1 MPAQRHLDAGGGK
14 MKKVIMGNHAVSY
27 GVRASDVKVISAY
40 PITPQTQIVELLSE
54 MCAKGELDAKFIA
67 VESEHSALIACVGA
81 SAAGVRTF
89 TATSSQGLLLMHEI
103 IHWAVGARLPIV
115 LVNVNRSVGPP
126 WSIWTDQNDSLSQR
140 DTGWLQIYC
149 ESNQETQ
156 DTIVQAF
163 KIAETVMLPVMVV
176 LDAFFLS
183 HTFEIVD
190 ILEPEQVRPFLPP
203 YKPEFKIDIDDPHAF
218 GNLAGP
224 GEYFELRYQIEQAMV
239 KSRAV
244 VREVDREFEERF
256 GRGYGVV
263 KPYRCEDADYIL
275 VTSGTVAS
283 TARAVIDEMRGEG
296 IKIGALKI
304 RVFRPFPFEEVY
316 ETLSKAK
323 KVAVIDRNISF
334 GHHGIF
340 FQELKSALYGRTSV
354 PITGYIAGLGGRDVT
369 PKVIREIAEK
379 LINDKKPE
387 PGINWIG
394 VKI

>member
-1 MPAQRHLDAGGGK
+1 

-81 SAAGVRTF
+81 SAAGSRTF

-115 LVNVNRSVGPP
+115 LVNVNRAVGPP

-163 KIAETVMLPVMVV
+163 KIAETVKLPVMVI

-190 ILEPEQVRPFLPP
+190 ILEPEDVRPFLPP
-203 YKPEFKIDIDDPHAF
+203 FKPDRRIDVADPHSF
-218 GNLAGP
+218 GNLATP
-224 GEYFELRYQIEQAMV
+224 SEYFELRYMIEKAMEA
-239 KSRAV
+239 SREV
-244 VREVDREFEERF
+244 VRDVDREFEERF
-256 GRGYGVV
+256 GRGYGIV
-263 KPYRCEDADYIL
+263 KPYRCDDAEYIL

-283 TARAVIDEMRGEG
+283 TARAVVDAMRDEGV
-296 IKIGALKI
+296 KIGSLKV
-304 RVFRPFPFEEVY
+304 RVFRPFPFEEVFQS
-316 ETLSKAK
+316 LSKAK

-340 FQELKSALYGRTSV
+340 FQEVKSALYGRTNV
-354 PITGYIAGLGGRDVT
+354 PVVGYIAGLGGRDMT
-369 PKVIREIAEK
+369 PKVIRSIADH
-379 LINDKKPE
+379 LITNKKPE
-387 PGINWIG
+387 PDINWIG

>member
-1 MPAQRHLDAGGGK
+1 

-54 MCAKGELDAKFIA
+54 MCANGELEAKFIA
-67 VESEHSALIACVGA
+67 VESEHSALTAVVGA

-115 LVNVNRSVGPP
+115 MTDVNRAVGPP

-163 KIAETVMLPVMVV
+163 KIAETIRLPVMVV

-190 ILEPEQVRPFLPP
+190 ILEPEEVRPFLPP
-203 YKPEFKIDIDDPHAF
+203 YAPDRKVDVADPHSF
-218 GNLAGP
+218 GNLASP
-224 GEYFELRYQIEQAMV
+224 GEYFELRYMIEQAMV
-239 KSRAV
+239 EARGV
-244 VREVDREFEERF
+244 VKQVDAEFEKHF

-283 TARAVIDEMRGEG
+283 TTRAVVDEMRKDGV
-296 IKIGALKI
+296 KIGSLKV
-304 RVFRPFPFEEVY
+304 RLFRPFPFEEVF
-316 ETLSKAK
+316 EVLSKAK
-323 KVAVIDRNISF
+323 RVGVIDRNISF

-340 FQELKSALYGRTSV
+340 FQETKSALYGRTQV
-354 PITGYIAGLGGRDVT
+354 PVHGFITGLGGRDVT
-369 PKVIREIAEK
+369 PKVIRSIADRLVGNER
-379 LINDKKPE
+379 LD